1 MNQTKAAAPQP
12 RQVAVVIG
20 ATSKWQA
27 DGQNTLLK
35 YGARLDD
42 SDIPVGARWGIGG
55 AIAQKFAQE
64 GYFVVLTTR
73 VKANA
78 SALADTIRG
87 QGGECMIVEMDLV
100 SPDSI
105 STAFATIRRET
116 GDPDILIYNAGYMD
130 GRELPP
136 DRELLEFIPLAMF
149 ETGQHIA
156 SRGPF
161 LVAKEVLPAMR
172 ERGRGSIF
180 FTNNAN
186 SLRGS
191 KRKTGESFY
200 LPRVMMRALAQALT
214 DEYSDHGVHVASV
227 IIDGAIDSPGTR
239 ALPRAKERP
248 EIIMNPMK
256 IADAYYYLHSQDRSC
271 WTHELQLTPYATKVN
286 Y

>member
-1 MNQTKAAAPQP
+1 MVSPKHGPNVSRGRMNQMVAGAPQP

-35 YGARLDD
+35 HGSRLDD

-64 GYFVVLTTR
+64 GYFVVVTTR

-78 SALADTIRG
+78 SALAETIRG

-100 SPDSI
+100 SSDSI
-105 STAFATIRRET
+105 STAFAAIRREA
-116 GDPDILIYNAGYMD
+116 GDPDIVIYNAGYMN

-149 ETGQHIA
+149 EAAQHIA

-161 LVAKEVLPAMR
+161 VVVKEVLPAMR

-180 FTNNAN
+180 FTNNAS

-200 LPRVMMRALAQALT
+200 LPRVMMRAL
-214 DEYSDHGVHVASV
+214 VCM
-227 IIDGAIDSPGTR
+227 SPT
-239 ALPRAKERP
+239 
-248 EIIMNPMK
+248 
-256 IADAYYYLHSQDRSC
+256 
-271 WTHELQLTPYATKVN
+271 
-286 Y
+286 

>member
-1 MNQTKAAAPQP
+1 M
-12 RQVAVVIG
+12 VIG

-116 GDPDILIYNAGYMD
+116 GDPDILI
-130 GRELPP
+130 
-136 DRELLEFIPLAMF
+136 
-149 ETGQHIA
+149 
-156 SRGPF
+156 
-161 LVAKEVLPAMR
+161 
-172 ERGRGSIF
+172 
-180 FTNNAN
+180 
-186 SLRGS
+186 
-191 KRKTGESFY
+191 
-200 LPRVMMRALAQALT
+200 
-214 DEYSDHGVHVASV
+214 
-227 IIDGAIDSPGTR
+227 
-239 ALPRAKERP
+239 
-248 EIIMNPMK
+248 
-256 IADAYYYLHSQDRSC
+256 
-271 WTHELQLTPYATKVN
+271 
-286 Y
+286 